1 MPNKV
6 DEKTRGLYRMI
17 SGLLV
22 CSRVP
27 AVVNAI
33 DEASAEVGR
42 SRYSQDAESHRQA
55 LADAVRLNLIDRHEY
70 PYELLVR
77 RYGLCESPAQFR
89 EERLQFCRRVADL
102 CGLMA
107 SGE

>member
-6 DEKTRGLYRMI
+6 DEEIRGLYRMI

-22 CSRVP
+22 CSHVP

-33 DEASAEVGR
+33 EEALAEVGR
-42 SRYSQDAESHRQA
+42 SRYSQEAESHRQA

-89 EERLQFCRRVADL
+89 EERLQFCRRVAQM
-102 CGLMA
+102 CGLC
-107 SGE
+107 S

>member
-6 DEKTRGLYRMI
+6 DEETRGLYRMI

-22 CSRVP
+22 CSNTP

-33 DEASAEVGR
+33 NEASAEVGR
-42 SRYSQDAESHRQA
+42 GRYTEQAESHRQA

-77 RYGLCESPAQFR
+77 RYGLCETAAQFR
-89 EERLQFCRRVADL
+89 EERLQFCRRVAQM
-102 CGLMA
+102 CGL
-107 SGE
+107 SS

>member
-1 MPNKV
+1 MPKKNTP
-6 DEKTRGLYRMI
+6 DEETRGLYRMI

-27 AVVNAI
+27 VVVNAI
-33 DEASAEVGR
+33 NEASAEVGR
-42 SRYSQDAESHRQA
+42 GRYTEQAETHRQA
-55 LADAVRLNLIDRHEY
+55 LADAIRLNLIDRHEY

-89 EERLQFCRRVADL
+89 EERLQFCRRVAQM
-102 CGLMA
+102 CGLC
-107 SGE
+107 S

>member
-1 MPNKV
+1 MPNKI
-6 DEKTRGLYRMI
+6 DEETRGLYRMV

-22 CSRVP
+22 CSHAP
-27 AVVNAI
+27 AVMNAI

-42 SRYSQDAESHRQA
+42 GRYSQDAEARRQA

-77 RYGLCESPAQFR
+77 RYGLCETAAQFR
-89 EERLQFCRRVADL
+89 EERLQFCRRVAQM
-102 CGLMA
+102 CGLR
-107 SGE
+107 G

>member
-6 DEKTRGLYRMI
+6 DEETRGLYRMI

-22 CSRVP
+22 CSHAPV
-27 AVVNAI
+27 VVNAI
-33 DEASAEVGR
+33 EEASAEVGR
-42 SRYSQDAESHRQA
+42 SRYADEAEQHRRD
-55 LADAVRLNLIDRHEY
+55 LANAVRLNLMDRFEY

-77 RYGLCESPAQFR
+77 KYGLCESPAQFR

>member
-6 DEKTRGLYRMI
+6 DEEIRGLYRMI

-22 CSRVP
+22 CSHAP

-33 DEASAEVGR
+33 EEASAEVGR
-42 SRYSQDAESHRQA
+42 SRYSQEAESHRQA

-89 EERLQFCRRVADL
+89 EERLQFCRRVAQT
-102 CGLMA
+102 CGLC
-107 SGE
+107 S

>member
-6 DEKTRGLYRMI
+6 NEEIRGLYRMI

-22 CSRVP
+22 CSHAP

-33 DEASAEVGR
+33 EEASAEVGS
-42 SRYSQDAESHRQA
+42 SRYSQEAESHRQA

-89 EERLQFCRRVADL
+89 EERLQFCRRVAQM
-102 CGLMA
+102 CGLC
-107 SGE
+107 S